1 MPPRRR
7 TTQRRSTSSS
17 KSRVHAIKSLDQFN
31 AALAKGG
38 AKKVVIVQFHQASVW
53 ACKQLRPIY
62 ARYSA
67 LPAFKNGIFIEVD
80 IDENE
85 VRCVHVC

>member
-17 KSRVHAIKSLDQFN
+17 KSRVRAIKSLDQFD
-31 AALAKGG
+31 AALERGG
-38 AKKVVIVQFHQASVW
+38 MKKVVIVQFHQASVW

-67 LPAFKNGIFIEVD
+67 LPAFKNGIFTEVD
-80 IDENE
+80 MDENE
-85 VRCVHVC
+85 VWSMNIQ